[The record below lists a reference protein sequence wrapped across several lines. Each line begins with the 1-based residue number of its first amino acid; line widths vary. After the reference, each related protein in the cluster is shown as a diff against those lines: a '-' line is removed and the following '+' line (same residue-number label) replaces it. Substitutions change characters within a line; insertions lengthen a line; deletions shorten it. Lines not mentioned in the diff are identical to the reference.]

1 MWCLCYCVCAF
12 FFFFKVPKQ
21 HSKKVQASSARRLIS
36 RASRAF
42 NVQHSKVNSK
52 SSTASNSKNIQNA
65 KLKCS
70 DVFDT
75 NVTPYSVIQKRW
87 HKCHSIGK
95 NSEAAT
101 LKQISDQLK
110 IKGSEIKQNN
120 LRPHV
125 GRHSVTVW

>member
-12 FFFFKVPKQ
+12 FFFQSPKTAQ
-21 HSKKVQASSARRLIS
+21 QKSSSKLSAAADQQGKQS
-36 RASRAF
+36 F